1 MTRNPHRCEADA
13 AEVDRGND
21 HDEEPSVATAQA
33 VIARRKKLFD
43 ALDE

>member
-1 MTRNPHRCEADA
+1 MIQREDDD

-21 HDEEPSVATAQA
+21 HDEEPSFVATAHE